1 MNKYLVT
8 VRVKGQTV
16 KTMVYADSA
25 IHARLILEYQFGIG
39 NVLGS
44 PTQCPQ
50 ANEQYSK
57 ASEVLNSIKPI
68 TPLNPQQA
76 RLDSLKKQQKLAAT
90 NLEAE
95 RNRQKV
101 IKAQQQIR
109 KATTQKPTA

>member
-25 IHARLILEYQFGIG
+25 LHARLILEYQFGIG

-44 PTQCPQ
+44 PTQCTQ
-50 ANEQYSK
+50 ADEQYLQIG
-57 ASEVLNSIKPI
+57 EVLDSIKPV

-90 NLEAE
+90 NLQAE